1 MRQLTIVKVFKKQKY
16 KLLLLVAYVPMS
28 CFLIWV
34 LAYYMRCPSPII
46 GSFPFIDVIRFYANP
61 LNSNFGSM
69 HWPVLVL
76 SLGYL
81 LLMIISTNTSKPVI
95 TIFQIRIVLLI
106 LIAVITIIVM
116 IFIVL
121 VPLHL
126 KPQFPLLLF
135 LFVDVDLILVYLL
148 TFLPLFRPLKRK
160 LINWE
165 WKLCQLF
172 LPPLRIERRF

>member
-1 MRQLTIVKVFKKQKY
+1 MKQLTIVEAFKKQRY
-16 KLLLLVAYVPMS
+16 KLLLLVAYIPMS
-28 CFLIWV
+28 CFLIWG
-34 LAYYMRCPSPII
+34 LAYYMRCPTPIL

-81 LLMIISTNTSKPVI
+81 ILMVISTNTSKAVI
-95 TIFQIRIVLLI
+95 TIFQIRIVLLM

-116 IFIVL
+116 IFVVIM
-121 VPLHL
+121 PFHL
-126 KPQFPLLLF
+126 NPQAPLLLF

-160 LINWE
+160 LIN
-165 WKLCQLF
+165 
-172 LPPLRIERRF
+172 